1 MIDHVLIGE
10 VVAGFPPTHPNNRS
24 KLRWEYTVKAITSD
38 GSTRI
43 FPYCIRT
50 EEYSGLLNY
59 SQHVLPCSGDATNE
73 AYSTITSAG
82 VRAST
87 VGARCVIAC
96 PAGDTR
102 YPVILG
108 LLPHESSSVRVD
120 SPVQPEGAEAQ
131 LEANTVYPNVLTAV
145 NGMEFKISEIG
156 EYTITHLGYSKIASK
171 LYKSLDIT
179 PSNPAYITKMEFLEK
194 GEWKVSDSLGQMVSL
209 DAELGTMEFGNIEN
223 YLYMDQKEK
232 FTQLFTTGNYEEV
245 VGKTRY
251 KFVGDTETVEIKKDQ
266 SILIEG
272 DFKREIKKK
281 VEEKVTGE
289 AKYTYDNKFT
299 LKGKTI
305 TLDDGTAKL
314 VLKNGKL
321 ALGAGSTELV
331 DTLIQ
336 VFDQFINNA
345 ATIVSTGVGPGVLNP
360 AVVSALTTLKT
371 SWQNVKGS
379 L

>member
-10 VVAGFPPTHPNNRS
+10 VVAGFPPTHSENRS
-24 KLRWEYTVKAITSD
+24 KLRWEYTVKANTAD
-38 GSTRI
+38 GSSRV

-59 SQHVLPCSGDATNE
+59 SQHVLPCSGHATDA
-73 AYSTITSAG
+73 AYSGVVSEGQRAG
-82 VRAST
+82 T
-87 VGARCVIAC
+87 VGARCVLAC

-108 LLPHESSSVRVD
+108 LLPHESSPVRVD
-120 SPVQPEGAEAQ
+120 MPIQPENSEAK
-131 LEANTVYPNVLTAV
+131 LKPDTVYPNMLTAV
-145 NGMEFKISEIG
+145 NGMEFQISEIG
-156 EYTITHLGYSKIASK
+156 EYTITHIGYAEITSK
-171 LYKSLDIT
+171 LYESLDIT

-232 FTQLFTTGNYEEV
+232 LTQLFTTGKYEEIA
-245 VGKTRY
+245 GKTRY

-266 SILIEG
+266 NILIEG
-272 DFKREIKKK
+272 NFKREIKQK

-299 LKGKTI
+299 LKAKTV

-314 VLKNGKL
+314 VLTNGKL

-331 DTLIQ
+331 DTLIK

-345 ATIVSTGVGPGVLNP
+345 ATIVSTGTGPGVLNP
-360 AVVSALTTLKT
+360 AVVTALTQLKT
-371 SWQNVKGS
+371 AWTAVKGS